1 MGKYK
6 CRFCGR
12 EMIATALP
20 YQSNQ
25 YCNHCF
31 NERAD
36 STQKKNLN
44 TFEFMGEKIE
54 LENLT
59 PKEKAIELIDKYKP
73 LCGGYWG
80 GKINKEFAKQ
90 SAIIAVNEIIAA
102 IPTQPSINETERI
115 YAIMYWI
122 NVKQEIEKL

>member
-6 CRFCGR
+6 CRFCSR
-12 EMIATALP
+12 EMIATALS

-36 STQKKNLN
+36 STEKENLN

-59 PKEKAIELIDKYKP
+59 PKQKTTELIDKYKP

-90 SAIIAVNEIIAA
+90 SAIIAVNEII
-102 IPTQPSINETERI
+102 N
-115 YAIMYWI
+115 IMYESGNRPEFTKKYWQE
-122 NVKQEIEKL
+122 VKQEIEKL